1 MADKLVQVGNEV
13 VAFPDTMSEQE
24 IAAVLSGEGQAQPQ
38 QRTLGQ
44 ELGRQAGLAG
54 RILYEGATAPATAAL
69 EFGRGLYN
77 VGANLLGSESRLPSV
92 AQAQSQMLTQA
103 GVPQAENM
111 IERAVQAG
119 GQAMVG
125 TAGLSK
131 VPGMVANIAK
141 ELPVAGVSAAMSQP
155 AAEVVKDYTGSD
167 LAATLAAVGTAAVT
181 AGATG
186 RALNAMEKGKPIVT
200 MEEVKQRAAKQY
212 TAMDNSGV
220 AIKPQSALDMVTGLK
235 QAVDDARMIPGTD
248 QAKTVNASLDQM
260 KNIIGTTGVSFTKL
274 EKLRQIGNDLKG
286 NKDKD
291 IGRLGS
297 VIVDNID
304 GYISNLSG
312 KDLIAGKAGLDDAV
326 KNLTNA
332 RKDWRNASRASVLED
347 ALNVAEAKALDPKAS
362 ESELIR
368 RGFINI
374 AANKQKMNMF
384 SPEEQNVIKSVA
396 RGGSADSLLSFFGQ
410 FNPLRSKLAAAGS
423 AAFATQSPT
432 TAALIAGGG
441 LAADTLQG
449 ALRRRAAQQA
459 ANVIASG
466 AARPTPQ
473 NLAYRGLFTTGL
485 VPPDTNQ

>member
-1 MADKLVQVGNEV
+1 MADKLVQIGNEV

-24 IAAVLSGEGQAQPQ
+24 IAAVISGEGQPQ
-38 QRTLGQ
+38 QRSLGQ
-44 ELGRQAGLAG
+44 EIGRQVGLTG
-54 RILYEGATAPATAAL
+54 RALYEGFTAPATAAL

-103 GVPQAENM
+103 GVPQPETM
-111 IERAVQAG
+111 TERAAQAG
-119 GQAMVG
+119 AQAMAG
-125 TAGLSK
+125 TAGLAK
-131 VPGMVANIAK
+131 VPGMVTNIAK
-141 ELPVAGVSAAMSQP
+141 EVPVAGISAVMSQP

-167 LAATLAAVGTAAVT
+167 LAATLAAIGTSAVT

-186 RALNAMEKGKPIVT
+186 RVLNAMEKGKPILT
-200 MEEVKQRAAKQY
+200 MEEVKQRAARSY
-212 TAMDNSGV
+212 RSMDDSGV
-220 AIKPQSALDMVTGLK
+220 AIKPQSALNMVSGLRT
-235 QAVDDARMIPGTD
+235 ALDDARMIPGTD

-260 KNIIGTTGVSFTKL
+260 KNIVGTTGVSFTKL
-274 EKLRQIGNDLKG
+274 EKLRQIANDLKANKETSRFG
-286 NKDKD
+286 N
-291 IGRLGS
+291 

-304 GYISNLSG
+304 NYIANLSG
-312 KDLIAGKAGLDDAV
+312 RDLIAGKAGLDDAV
-326 KNLTNA
+326 KSLVNA

-347 ALNVAEAKALDPKAS
+347 ALNVAETKALDPKAS

-374 AANKQKMNMF
+374 ASNKQKMALF

-396 RGGSADSLLSFFGQ
+396 SGGSADSLLSFLGQ
-410 FNPLRSKLAAAGS
+410 FNPLRSKLAAAGGTYM
-423 AAFATQSPT
+423 ATQAPGV
-432 TAALIAGGG
+432 TALVAGGG

-449 ALRRRAAQQA
+449 VLRRRAAQQA

-466 AARPTPQ
+466 AVRPTPK

>member
-1 MADKLVQVGNEV
+1 MADKLVQIGNET

-24 IAAVLSGEGQAQPQ
+24 IAAVISGEGQPQ
-38 QRTLGQ
+38 QRSLGQ
-44 ELGRQAGLAG
+44 ELGRQIGLAG

-111 IERAVQAG
+111 LERAVQAG

-125 TAGLSK
+125 TAGLAK

-141 ELPVAGVSAAMSQP
+141 EVPVAGVSAFMSQP

-167 LAATLAAVGTAAVT
+167 LAATLASIGTAGIT
-181 AGATG
+181 AGYAG
-186 RALNAMEKGKPIVT
+186 RALNAMEKGKPLVT
-200 MEEVKQRAAKQY
+200 MEEVKQRASKSY
-212 TAMDNSGV
+212 REMDNSGV
-220 AIKPQSALDMVTGLK
+220 SIKPKSALDMISGIK
-235 QAVDDARMIPGTD
+235 QSLDDARMIPGTD
-248 QAKTVNASLDQM
+248 QAKTVNASLNQM
-260 KNIIGTTGVSFTKL
+260 ENIIGTTGVSFTKL
-274 EKLRQIGNDLKG
+274 EKLRQIANDLKG

-297 VIVDNID
+297 VMVDNID
-304 GYISNLSG
+304 NYISSLSG
-312 KDLIAGKAGLDDAV
+312 KDLIAGRGEIDNAV

-332 RKDWRNASRASVLED
+332 RKDWRNASRAQVLED

-368 RGFINI
+368 RGFINL
-374 AANKQKMNMF
+374 AANKQKMNLF
-384 SPEEQNVIKSVA
+384 SSEEQNVIKSVA
-396 RGGSADSLLSFFGQ
+396 RGGSADSLLSFLGQ

-459 ANVIASG
+459 ANIIASG
-466 AARPTPQ
+466 AARPAPT

>member
-44 ELGRQAGLAG
+44 EIGRQVGLAG

-111 IERAVQAG
+111 LERAVQAG

-125 TAGLSK
+125 TAGLAK

-141 ELPVAGVSAAMSQP
+141 ELPVAGVSAFMSQP

-167 LAATLAAVGTAAVT
+167 LAATLAGVGTAAMT

-186 RALNAMEKGKPIVT
+186 RALNAMEKGKPILT
-200 MEEVKQRAAKQY
+200 MEEVKQRASKSY
-212 TAMDNSGV
+212 REMDNSGIS
-220 AIKPQSALDMVTGLK
+220 IKPQSTLNLLTNVRQSL
-235 QAVDDARMIPGTD
+235 DDARMIPGTD
-248 QAKTVNASLDQM
+248 EAKKVNASLDQM
-260 KNIIGTTGVSFTKL
+260 KNIVGTTGVSFTKL
-274 EKLRQIGNDLKG
+274 EKLRQIANDLKA
-286 NKDKD
+286 NKDTS
-291 IGRLGS
+291 RFGS

-304 GYISNLSG
+304 NYIANLSG
-312 KDLIAGKAGLDDAV
+312 RDLIAGKTGMDDAV
-326 KNLTNA
+326 KNLMNA
-332 RKDWRNASRASVLED
+332 RKDWRNSSRAQVLED
-347 ALNVAEAKALDPKAS
+347 ALSVAEAKALDPKAS

-374 AANKQKMNMF
+374 AANKQKMALF

-396 RGGSADSLLSFFGQ
+396 SGGSADNLLSFLGQ

-432 TAALIAGGG
+432 AAALVAGGG
-441 LAADTLQG
+441 LAADTLQSV
-449 ALRRRAAQQA
+449 LRRRAAQQA
-459 ANVIASG
+459 ANIIASG

-485 VPPDTNQ
+485 VPPKPGE